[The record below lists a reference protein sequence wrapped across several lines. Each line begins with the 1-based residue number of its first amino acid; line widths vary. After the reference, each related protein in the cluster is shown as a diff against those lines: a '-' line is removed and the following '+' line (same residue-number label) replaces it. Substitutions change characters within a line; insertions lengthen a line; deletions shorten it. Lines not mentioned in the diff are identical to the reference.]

1 MKTKARTK
9 ATNRLTQAGLR
20 ADETYRSPMA
30 SEPQQAPEISF
41 VIPAMNEEDSLQELT
56 SKIAEHVGTD
66 NYEIILI
73 DDGSTD
79 DTWAVMQALAD
90 LNPKH
95 IRGLRFRS
103 NRGKAAG
110 LQAGF
115 DVAKGDLIFTMDADL
130 QDDPKEI
137 PRFIA
142 KIHEGYDLVSGWKAV
157 RHDPW
162 HKVCLL
168 YTSPSPRDRG

>member
-30 SEPQQAPEISF
+30 SESQQAPEISF

-56 SKIAEHVGTD
+56 SKIAKHVGTKKF
-66 NYEIILI
+66 EIILI

-90 LNPKH
+90 LSPNH

-142 KIHEGYDLVSGWKAV
+142 KIHD
-157 RHDPW
+157 
-162 HKVCLL
+162 CLL
-168 YTSPSPRDRG
+168 YTSPSPRDQRGSRMPSSA

>member
-1 MKTKARTK
+1 
-9 ATNRLTQAGLR
+9 
-20 ADETYRSPMA
+20 
-30 SEPQQAPEISF
+30 
-41 VIPAMNEEDSLQELT
+41 MNEEDSLRELV
-56 SKIAEHVGTD
+56 SRIARNVGTD
-66 NYEIILI
+66 NFEIILI

-79 DTWAVMQALAD
+79 DTWIVMQALAD
-90 LNPKH
+90 LNPNTV
-95 IRGLRFRS
+95 RGLRFRS

-115 DVAKGDLIFTMDADL
+115 DIAQGELIFTMDADL

-162 HKVCLL
+162 HKVL
-168 YTSPSPRDRG
+168 PSRVLNRMLSHFSRVTLHDQYSGFKSY